1 MILKYQLGFK
11 NKLRMVI
18 ILALVGFTVL
28 SGISF
33 NTLQVLSAAS
43 QRVDTIN
50 NNANLLQDLQL
61 QVLHLNNKVDETALG
76 QLLPKFD
83 SQLQLLQSELT
94 GSEAEVIAHIHHS
107 LQGWVKYKQQ
117 WLQEREQLGIAAD
130 QGYRNSLAISMEA
143 VKSSMFST
151 FAPFWQTF
159 EHSVNALNE
168 QRGQEQHQQALAAL
182 DAFEQH
188 TIKLSFDDY
197 YGEKVI
203 EVKATLEMLA
213 TSIFALAD
221 QASNAELAYDS
232 LATGIES
239 SNAYLQQQ
247 LLQAQTKAMAA
258 NEQAKLLI
266 LGVCIGVALL
276 VVGFLIR
283 ISHDVVSTL
292 ENMSQVLYKLA
303 DGDLTQRLAVNEVR
317 NDELDKVGMAVNK
330 MTASL
335 SQVLTRVTDS
345 SQTLDQGASDL
356 SNNLTEMVN
365 NNLETDKQAMSM
377 AAATEQ
383 ISCTIR
389 DMSQAIDAAHQQ
401 AQQAH
406 LSAEQGGEV
415 INSAIGSL
423 SELAQVF
430 DKLNRQVGELEVSSK
445 RVDGVIEMI
454 NSLAGQTNLLALN
467 AAIEAARAGEAG
479 RGFSVVAD
487 EVRNLAGKT
496 VQATQDITD
505 IIGEM
510 QNGTQALML
519 AMDEGSA
526 HVKQGSEL
534 GDKAATAVEQIKL
547 LVHDVT
553 ERNKELSVNIEDV
566 SESTAMI
573 AKSMDSV
580 ASNVSDN
587 KEQSQVIQSYVND
600 TSEKSTELLMMT
612 KAFRCSPSELT

>member
-1 MILKYQLGFK
+1 MMIFKYQLGFK
-11 NKLRMVI
+11 SKLRLVI

-33 NTLQVLSAAS
+33 NTLEVLSSAS
-43 QRVDTIN
+43 QRVDKIN
-50 NNANLLQDLQL
+50 NNANLLKTLQL
-61 QVLHLNNKVDETALG
+61 QVLNLHSKPDGAALQ
-76 QLLPKFD
+76 QLIPTFD
-83 SQLQLLQSELT
+83 DKLQSLQGELT
-94 GSEAEVIAHIHHS
+94 GTEAEVIADIKKS
-107 LQGWVKYKQQ
+107 LQAWVEHKQQ
-117 WLQEREQLGIAAD
+117 WQQQKELLGVGPG
-130 QGYRNSLAISMEA
+130 QGYRQVLSDKMEA
-143 VKSSMFST
+143 IKSSMFST
-151 FAPFWQTF
+151 FAKHWRKF
-159 EHSVNALNE
+159 EVGVDAYLEHRGPE
-168 QRGQEQHQQALAAL
+168 QRQQAYAGLEI
-182 DAFEQH
+182 FEAE
-188 TIKLSFDDY
+188 TKRMSFDDY
-197 YGEKVI
+197 YGDKVA
-203 EVKATLEMLA
+203 EVKV
-213 TSIFALAD
+213 ALSALVDAISGMAEQQNQAD
-221 QASNAELAYDS
+221 LAYQTFAS
-232 LATGIES
+232 GIES
-239 SNAYLQQQ
+239 SNIYLQNQ
-247 LLQAQTKAMAA
+247 LLLAQTNAQEA
-258 NEQAKLLI
+258 NAQAKLLI

-283 ISHDVVSTL
+283 ISHDVVTTL

-303 DGDLTQRLAVNEVR
+303 DGDLTQRLAVNEAR

-330 MTASL
+330 MTSAL
-335 SQVLTRVTDS
+335 SEVLTRVTDS

-356 SNNLTEMVN
+356 SSNLSEMVS
-365 NNLETDKQAMSM
+365 NNLETDQQAMSM
-377 AAATEQ
+377 ATATEQ
-383 ISCTIR
+383 ISCTIN

-423 SELAQVF
+423 SELSIVF
-430 DKLNRQVGELEVSSK
+430 DKLNSQVRELEVSSK

-496 VQATQDITD
+496 VQATQDIAD

-510 QNGTQALML
+510 QNGTQSLLL
-519 AMDEGSA
+519 AMDEGSQ
-526 HVKQGSEL
+526 HVKHGRDL

-547 LVHDVT
+547 LVQDVT

-566 SESTAMI
+566 SESTTMI

-580 ASNVSDN
+580 AANVSNN
-587 KEQSQVIQSYVND
+587 KEQSQVIERYVND

-612 KAFRCSPSELT
+612 KRFRCSPVA